1 MAVDT
6 PGGAGAGAGAETPG
20 SGTSAAPAAGA
31 EGGEQQEL
39 SPLDA
44 ALGLLAEAEAKRD
57 EYLAD
62 LQRLAADFDNFRKRV
77 ARDQAALF
85 ARAGERLVKELI
97 PVLDDLER
105 AAEVAAQTTESTLA
119 EGVGMVHRALHGLLA
134 KEGLHEVEA
143 EGAFDPH
150 RHEALLQQPSEE
162 PEGTVLAI
170 LQKGWRLGDR
180 VLRPARVVV
189 AGPQPEAPA
198 AAPAAEP
205 PPEQPKGA

>member
-1 MAVDT
+1 MSEEQQREDAAAAAD
-6 PGGAGAGAGAETPG
+6 EM
-20 SGTSAAPAAGA
+20 TS
-31 EGGEQQEL
+31 EGGEQQEH
-39 SPLDA
+39 SPLEA
-44 ALGLLAEAEAKRD
+44 ALVLLAEAEAKRD

-77 ARDQAALF
+77 ARDQESLVQ
-85 ARAGERLVKELI
+85 RAGERLVKELI

-105 AAEVAAQTTESTLA
+105 AAEVAAMTTETTLA

-143 EGAFDPH
+143 DGQFDPH
-150 RHEALLQQPSEE
+150 RHEALMQQPSEE
-162 PEGTVLAI
+162 PEGTILSI

-189 AGPQPEAPA
+189 AGPPPAAPA
-198 AAPAAEP
+198 AAG
-205 PPEQPKGA
+205 PPEQDKGA

>member
-1 MAVDT
+1 MSDEQQRDDDA
-6 PGGAGAGAGAETPG
+6 AAAEEMT
-20 SGTSAAPAAGA
+20 A
-31 EGGEQQEL
+31 EGGEQQEH
-39 SPLDA
+39 SPLEA
-44 ALGLLAEAEAKRD
+44 ALALLAEAEAKRD

-77 ARDQAALF
+77 ARDQESLVQ
-85 ARAGERLVKELI
+85 RAGERLVKELI

-105 AAEVAAQTTESTLA
+105 AAEVAAKTTETTLA

-143 EGAFDPH
+143 DGQFDPH
-150 RHEALLQQPSEE
+150 RHEALMQQPSEE
-162 PEGTVLAI
+162 AEGTILSI

-189 AGPQPEAPA
+189 AGPPPAAPA
-198 AAPAAEP
+198 AAG
-205 PPEQPKGA
+205 PPEQDKGA